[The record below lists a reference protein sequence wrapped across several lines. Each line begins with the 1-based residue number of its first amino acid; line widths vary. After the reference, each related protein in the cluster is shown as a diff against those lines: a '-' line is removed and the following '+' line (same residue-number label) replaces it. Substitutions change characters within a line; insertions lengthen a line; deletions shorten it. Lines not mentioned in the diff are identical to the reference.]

1 MPAPL
6 PIVDVPTCALGAH
19 HERTAALA
27 DFVVPLSASLGV
39 EDEHDLVRV
48 DPCLQMFAKTLS
60 GPRAECPSAGFPA

>member
-1 MPAPL
+1 
-6 PIVDVPTCALGAH
+6 VT
-19 HERTAALA
+19 LA
-27 DFVVPLSASLGV
+27 ASLGV